1 MKRKAPPSGGTA
13 LVYSPSLDTSRVQQQ
28 VECCNSSLLVLWFS
42 TTRILRG
49 LTVLNESDA
58 LFEAFKQ
65 TFPAQLEA
73 AQTKARALAD
83 ALLTPGWRRLIGPA
97 WKLPYALIV
106 ETATS
111 NTLFGPGEHCFSSL
125 EAVARLA
132 GVSERTVQRWL
143 SKTYQGAS
151 WLACWVQRR
160 TVYMTREDGL
170 PCRAGTVFR
179 VSLEAKPTHDLT
191 PAPRPRLEALKA
203 PWRLPWEL
211 PQAREANDE
220 SNLENPVLELK
231 RHELL
236 GSITFPS
243 KQGMLS
249 NQLQVEGR
257 DLNTLS
263 SSTLFSNTR
272 QSLEPSWTRKASASS
287 ALFAAADAKAKAVC
301 SRLGDGH
308 SWAFW
313 YREFR
318 RAGEDDGQVWAAVS
332 QGLEK
337 QERGE
342 LKKTTAAGYAVGILN
357 RSGRCAVT

>member
-1 MKRKAPPSGGTA
+1 MNQHETLAD
-13 LVYSPSLDTSRVQQQ
+13 PSL
-28 VECCNSSLLVLWFS
+28 
-42 TTRILRG
+42 TTAG
-49 LTVLNESDA
+49 ESDASLQPIAPTETEA

-73 AQTKARALAD
+73 AQQKARALAD
-83 ALLTPGWRRLIGPA
+83 ALLTPSWRRLIGPA
-97 WKLPYALIV
+97 WKLPHALIV

-111 NTLFGPGEHCFSSL
+111 NSLFGPGEHCFSSL

-143 SKTYQGAS
+143 SPSYQGAS

-179 VSLEAKPTHDLT
+179 VSLEARPTHDLT

-211 PQAREANDE
+211 PKAQAERQAEGD
-220 SNLENPVLELK
+220 SNFKNPVLELN

-236 GSITFPS
+236 GTITFPS
-243 KQGMLS
+243 KQGMRL
-249 NQLQVEGR
+249 NQVQVEGK
-257 DLNTLS
+257 DLKTLS
-263 SSTLFSNTR
+263 SSTLLSNTR
-272 QSLEPSWTRKASASS
+272 QTPEGAFKRWLIASS
-287 ALFAAADAKAKAVC
+287 ALFVTADAKARAVC
-301 SRLGDGH
+301 ERLNDKH

-313 YREFR
+313 YSQFR

-337 QERGE
+337 RERGE
-342 LKKTTAAGYAVGILN
+342 LRRATAAGYAVGILRRVKN
-357 RSGRCAVT
+357 AGV